1 MEAVFKKVF
10 SKDRGQYGKAW
21 SVVLSVAGVDK
32 FFSIG
37 WSNKLAQGL
46 NPGDNVEFVSETNE
60 KGFEKIKAIS
70 KSGSV
75 VSTPTVSGVTTTVSA
90 SNSGSS
96 GSGGFNEAMSR
107 GNALKVAAELV
118 KARVLNPN
126 GKKVFSLDQV
136 LKETVVLSDHFFVYL
151 KTGVL
156 DVVAKEETDKIEEVV
171 GE

>member
-1 MEAVFKKVF
+1 MTGVFKKVF

-21 SVVLSVAGVDK
+21 SVVISVAGVDK

-37 WSNKLAQGL
+37 WSDKLAQGL

-75 VSTPTVSGVTTTVSA
+75 VSTPTVSGVTTPVSA

-96 GSGGFNEAMSR
+96 GGGFNEAMSR

-156 DVVAKEETDKIEEVV
+156 DLVAKEEADRIEDAV